1 MRNDADQAMAVLRRI
16 HQFAHR
22 QFQKTAAQRTKS
34 LVHKHGIQ
42 PNGGSGAGLNRIRH
56 AQRQRERGQKTF
68 AAGKRSDVA
77 DASVVMIHHIQIKP
91 HLALCA
97 ALLHLTAL

>member
-1 MRNDADQAMAVLRRI
+1 MPIRRWPFSAVSINSPIANSRKLPLSEP
-16 HQFAHR
+16 
-22 QFQKTAAQRTKS
+22 KS